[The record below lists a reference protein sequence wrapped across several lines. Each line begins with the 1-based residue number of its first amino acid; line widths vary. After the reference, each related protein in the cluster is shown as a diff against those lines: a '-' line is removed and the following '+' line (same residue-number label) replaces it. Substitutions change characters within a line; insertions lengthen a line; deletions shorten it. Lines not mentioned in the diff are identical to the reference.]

1 MKQLTMYFLVLENAA
16 KSIKIEARSS
26 KELVYVATDGVRIYE
41 NAVEG
46 ASSRG
51 MHIVVLNQQTGEVMS
66 TRIFDTYAEMLDG
79 EMLLFLKMLQEG
91 RIVIFLVKVSFCHL
105 IQNLTQVVNCRCL
118 LPHLHGFPVME
129 CLRIL
134 RNTSG

>member
-1 MKQLTMYFLVLENAA
+1 M
-16 KSIKIEARSS
+16 
-26 KELVYVATDGVRIYE
+26 ATDGIRIYE

-51 MHIVVLNQQTGEVMS
+51 MHIIVLNQQTGQVMS

-91 RIVIFLVKVSFCHL
+91 RIVIFLVKVSLGHPTTKFDASGQWCL
-105 IQNLTQVVNCRCL
+105 SPELCRL
-118 LPHLHGFPVME
+118 LYIFQ
-129 CLRIL
+129 
-134 RNTSG
+134 

>member
-1 MKQLTMYFLVLENAA
+1 MAA
-16 KSIKIEARSS
+16 
-26 KELVYVATDGVRIYE
+26 DGIRIYE

-51 MHIVVLNQQTGEVMS
+51 MHIIVLNQQTGQVMS

-91 RIVIFLVKVSFCHL
+91 RIVIFLVKVSLDHPPANFYINGQLCISPEL
-105 IQNLTQVVNCRCL
+105 CSLFTFYNA
-118 LPHLHGFPVME
+118 
-129 CLRIL
+129 
-134 RNTSG
+134 